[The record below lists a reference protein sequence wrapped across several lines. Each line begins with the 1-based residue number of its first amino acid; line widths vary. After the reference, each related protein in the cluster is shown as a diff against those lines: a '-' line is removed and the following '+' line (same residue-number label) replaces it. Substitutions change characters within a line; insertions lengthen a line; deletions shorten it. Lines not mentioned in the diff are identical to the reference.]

1 MIKQT
6 ACLLTLYLLL
16 SGPIWAQPSFT
27 LNGSAVVVSEN
38 CYRLSSQKV
47 DNDVASMWCE
57 YPIQLDHALEIKF
70 ALNLG
75 CSRSAG
81 EGVAFVMHTHKDGYD
96 AIGCGG
102 SALGY
107 SNEGDCENGLKPSL
121 AIEFDTKYSRGLP
134 DIYVPH
140 LSLIQDADQ
149 KNPLIKSER
158 IRSSG
163 QDVRDCEY
171 HEVRISWKPST
182 QVLEV
187 YFDDE
192 KRLSYKGNIQDFF
205 GEEKDIYFG
214 FTASTGRQPNMQMIC
229 IQSIIVEVDED
240 FERQKDF
247 EEGVGIY
254 PNPIREKLT
263 IDIEFKEEQY
273 LQMQL
278 FDATG
283 KLIYEIPTHSV
294 RENQYYFNLPGL
306 PSGVYYVTVTNGS
319 DRVSRKIVHISTI
332 RA

>member
-1 MIKQT
+1 MILRT
-6 ACLLTLYLLL
+6 GCFLTLYLVLASPL
-16 SGPIWAQPSFT
+16 WAQPSFT

-47 DNDVASMWCE
+47 ADDVGSIWCE
-57 YPIQLDHALEIKF
+57 YPIQLNHAMEIRF

-81 EGVAFVMHTHKDGYD
+81 EGIAFVMHTHKDGYD
-96 AIGCGG
+96 AIGCGS

-107 SNEGDCENGLKPSL
+107 ASTIECKNSITPSL

-140 LSLIQDADQ
+140 LSLIQNANQ
-149 KNPLIKSER
+149 KEPLIKSQR

-171 HEVRISWKPST
+171 HDVRISWKPST
-182 QVLEV
+182 QLLEV
-187 YFDDE
+187 YFDNE
-192 KRLSYKGNIQDFF
+192 KRLSYHGNIQDFF
-205 GEEKDIYFG
+205 GDEKNIYFG
-214 FTASTGRQPNMQMIC
+214 FTGSTGRQPNMQMIC
-229 IQSIIVEVDED
+229 IQSITVEVDEA
-240 FERQKDF
+240 FEQQKDF
-247 EEGVGIY
+247 EKGVGIY

-263 IDIEFKEEQY
+263 IDIEFAEEQY
-273 LQMQL
+273 IQMQL
-278 FDATG
+278 FDITG

-306 PSGVYYVTVTNGS
+306 PSGVYYVTITNGT
-319 DRVSRKIVHISTI
+319 DRISRKIVHISTI